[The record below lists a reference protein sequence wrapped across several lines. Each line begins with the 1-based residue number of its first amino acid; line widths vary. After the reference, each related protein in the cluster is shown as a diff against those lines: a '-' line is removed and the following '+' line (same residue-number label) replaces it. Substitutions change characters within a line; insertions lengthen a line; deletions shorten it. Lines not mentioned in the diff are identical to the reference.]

1 MRNAIG
7 NAELIKTVN
16 TSIILDIIRK
26 NKYISRVKIANIS
39 KLNPST
45 VSNLT
50 GELIKVGI
58 LKEVGTGISQKGR
71 RPIQLSL
78 NPDGPCI
85 IGVEV
90 IGDRIVALIVNMEAK
105 IIAKAMLNINSVT
118 DGEAVVK
125 KIIKT
130 VHKVIKK
137 SGKHKN
143 EIKGI
148 GMGITGLIDPEAGI
162 AKFSPNIDWKNTPIK
177 KSMEEEFEI
186 QTFVDNDVKAMALG
200 ESRFG
205 SAKEVR
211 NLICINIGK
220 GLGSGIIINREI
232 HRGANW
238 IAGEIGH
245 ISIDLNGPRCTC
257 GNRGCLE
264 IFASGRGMI
273 SRALEAIEEG
283 SKTLIA
289 QLVSNRLDKITPK
302 TIFEAADMEDKLANQ
317 IIKEAGRYL
326 GVAIANI
333 INTFD
338 PEVVI
343 LGGEIVQIDNF
354 DLMLKSAKQT
364 VFKHVFGG
372 KTRKTEISTTD
383 LGDNSPAIGA
393 ATLVVEKLFNP
404 LSL

>member
-1 MRNAIG
+1 MRNTIG
-7 NAELIKTVN
+7 NAKLMKTVN
-16 TSIILDIIRK
+16 TSIILDITRK
-26 NKYISRVKIANIS
+26 NKHISRAKIAKIS

-71 RPIQLSL
+71 KPIQLSL
-78 NPDGPCI
+78 NPDGPCM

-90 IGDRIVALIVNMEAK
+90 IGDRIVALMVNVEAK
-105 IIAKAMLNINSVT
+105 IIAKAKIDINTVI
-118 DGEAVVK
+118 DGEVVIT

-130 VHKVIKK
+130 IHEAIKK
-137 SGKHKN
+137 SGKGKN

-148 GMGITGLIDPEAGI
+148 GMGITGLIDPKAGI
-162 AKFSPNIDWKNTPIK
+162 AKFCPNIGWKNIPIK
-177 KSMEEEFEI
+177 KLIEEEFEI
-186 QTFVDNDVKAMALG
+186 QTLVDNDVKAMALG
-200 ESRFG
+200 ESWYG
-205 SAKEVR
+205 SAKGVQ

-232 HRGANW
+232 YRGANW

-245 ISIDLNGPRCTC
+245 ITIDLNGPRCTC

-264 IFASGRGMI
+264 IFASGGGMV
-273 SRALEAIEEG
+273 SRALEAIKEG
-283 SKTLIA
+283 SKTLIT

-302 TIFEAADMEDKLANQ
+302 TIFEAADMEDKLANE

-354 DLMLKSAKQT
+354 DLMLKSAKRT

>member
-7 NAELIKTVN
+7 NAELMKTVN
-16 TSIILDIIRK
+16 TSIILDVIRK
-26 NKYISRVKIANIS
+26 NKHISRVKIASIS

-45 VSNLT
+45 VSNIT
-50 GELIKVGI
+50 GGLIKVGI
-58 LKEVGTGISQKGR
+58 LKEAGTGISQKGR
-71 RPIQLSL
+71 KPIQLSL
-78 NPDGPCI
+78 NPDGPCM

-90 IGDRIVALIVNMEAK
+90 IGDRIVALMVNVEAK
-105 IIAKAMLNINSVT
+105 IIARAKININTVT
-118 DGEAVVK
+118 DGEVVIT

-130 VHKVIKK
+130 IHEVIRK
-137 SGKHKN
+137 SGKDKN

-148 GMGITGLIDPEAGI
+148 GMGITGLIDPKAGI
-162 AKFSPNIDWKNTPIK
+162 AKFSPNIGWKDIPIK
-177 KSMEEEFEI
+177 KLIEEEFEI
-186 QTFVDNDVKAMALG
+186 QTLVDNDVKAMALG
-200 ESRFG
+200 ESWYG
-205 SAKEVR
+205 LAKGVQ

-220 GLGSGIIINREI
+220 GLGSGIIIDREI
-232 HRGANW
+232 YRGANW

-245 ISIDLNGPRCTC
+245 ITIDLNGPRCKC

-264 IFASGRGMI
+264 VFASGRAMV
-273 SRALEAIEEG
+273 SRALEAIKQG
-283 SKTLIA
+283 CKTLIT
-289 QLVSNRLDKITPK
+289 QLVSNRLDKITPR
-302 TIFEAADMEDKLANQ
+302 TIFAAADMEDKLANE
-317 IIKEAGRYL
+317 IIREAGRYL
-326 GVAIANI
+326 GVAIANV

-343 LGGEIVQIDNF
+343 LGGEIAQFNNF
-354 DLMLKSAKQT
+354 DLMLESGKRT

-372 KTRKTEISTTD
+372 KTRKTEILNTN